1 MTLGYVLAS
10 AAISA
15 ALLAGT
21 ESFALEIEPPPDI
34 TAEATGVLTRVDVG
48 TPETAAPTVAS
59 SAPGFFPLGETRV
72 VWLARDGGERAVAV
86 QTVTIRDTT
95 PPEFVDIPAYI
106 EFVTNSSKGIRPN
119 FELPEAVDLVDLD
132 VEVKS
137 SHRPGSK
144 FPIGSTNVT
153 FTATDDSSNS
163 REKDV
168 VIVVTDTADRIRNLE
183 ATAGPYTIQA
193 SWDMLEGHDAYRAV
207 LAEKISGERV
217 SVLTTSTTAA
227 AFAGLEPGT
236 AYTVTVSAAGD
247 RSTRAS
253 MDVTTGGPRS

>member
-1 MTLGYVLAS
+1 MLAS